1 MKEKE
6 FMKRIGKMDKSYEE
20 ILMRL
25 SELGSEAEKSYKQ
38 KCIDLINKTNEDK
51 N

>member
-1 MKEKE
+1 
-6 FMKRIGKMDKSYEE
+6 
-20 ILMRL
+20 MRL